1 MNKSKKQDDIFLSK
15 KTEEKQN
22 KATIM
27 ISVDGIGTVFPIK
40 LKLQGE

>member
-27 ISVDGIGTVFPIK
+27 ILK